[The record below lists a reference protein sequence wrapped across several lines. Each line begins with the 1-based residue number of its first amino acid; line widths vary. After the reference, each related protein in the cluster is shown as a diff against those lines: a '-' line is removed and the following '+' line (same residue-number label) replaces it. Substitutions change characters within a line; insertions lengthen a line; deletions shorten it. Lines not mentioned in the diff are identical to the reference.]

1 MLLLAFVA
9 AMAITVNALAL
20 QDGRHPAPLLQGE
33 LPPPR
38 APDPAARRPQPVQ
51 AAAPAPAEVSPPA
64 DSIAAA
70 VAATA
75 ASPLIRDI
83 QTELAR
89 RGLYT
94 GTIDGLGGPKTDAA
108 IRAFEGKDAE
118 PTPALL
124 ARLRATSKPGTAVAP
139 SPRILA
145 VQRVLSDQGFGPLK
159 VDGAAGDATR
169 AAIKRFEASRGLPQQ
184 GEITPALL
192 KALSAASG
200 VRLP

>member
-1 MLLLAFVA
+1 MKKIIVTHYWLLLLALPLFSGGCIKA
-9 AMAITVNALAL
+9 AGDMAPDTGTASLSGTTMALA
-20 QDGRHPAPLLQGE
+20 
-33 LPPPR
+33 
-38 APDPAARRPQPVQ
+38 
-51 AAAPAPAEVSPPA
+51 AAA
-64 DSIAAA
+64 
-70 VAATA
+70 AT
-75 ASPLIRDI
+75 PLIHDI
-83 QTELAR
+83 QAELAR
-89 RGLYT
+89 RGLYA
-94 GTIDGLGGPKTDAA
+94 GAVDGIGGPKTDAA

-124 ARLRATSKPGTAVAP
+124 ARLRSAAKPPAAVAP

-159 VDGAAGDATR
+159 VDGAAGEATR
-169 AAIKRFEASRGLPQQ
+169 AAIRRFEASRGLPQQ